1 MFARF
6 QFHSTIIFSKQIPGL
21 EMKIYSKLDLNSYS
35 LSLTYDDISL
45 IPLEISQVKT
55 RNEIITKS
63 SFIGEELAVP
73 VISSPMDT
81 VTGLEMAKELTNL
94 GSIGILNRFN
104 SSLTEIIS
112 DKKSLE
118 GIKAVSI
125 SLTADDKL
133 IGQLAEKNL
142 IICIDTANAN
152 NAFVLQKCEEL
163 KTKYK
168 VKVIVGNIAHGST
181 LKQLADAGADAV
193 RIGIGGGSVCT
204 TSVQTGIGIGQVS
217 SLLDVYSA
225 KVENKLDIALIADGG
240 IKSPGDVAKALA
252 CGADVVMLG
261 RMLAG
266 TKETPGEVI
275 KYNDQLWKKYR
286 GSASFG
292 VKMKNEFIEGEETLV
307 PYKGAVKNVIN
318 GISDGLRSAMSYL
331 NCNSLGDLQRINS
344 FALLSTSSYLE
355 RLPRK

>member
-1 MFARF
+1 
-6 QFHSTIIFSKQIPGL
+6 
-21 EMKIYSKLDLNSYS
+21 MKIYSKKDLNNYS

-55 RNEIITKS
+55 RSEIVTKS
-63 SFIGEELAVP
+63 FFLDEELTVP

-94 GSIGILNRFN
+94 GCLGILNRFN
-104 SSLTEIIS
+104 SSLSEILNNENNL
-112 DKKSLE
+112 DKV
-118 GIKAVSI
+118 KAVSI
-125 SLTADDKL
+125 SLTAEEKL
-133 IGQLAEKNL
+133 IEKLAEKNV

-152 NAFVLQKCEEL
+152 NAFVLNKCEEI
-163 KTKYK
+163 KKKYK
-168 VKVIVGNIAHGST
+168 VRVIVGNVAHGST
-181 LKQLADAGADAV
+181 LKQLVDAGADAV

-217 SLLDVYSA
+217 SLIDVYFT

-307 PYKGAVKNVIN
+307 PYKGAVKNVID

-331 NCNSLGDLQRINS
+331 NCNSLKDLQKIDS
-344 FALLSTSSYLE
+344 FAVLSTSSYLE